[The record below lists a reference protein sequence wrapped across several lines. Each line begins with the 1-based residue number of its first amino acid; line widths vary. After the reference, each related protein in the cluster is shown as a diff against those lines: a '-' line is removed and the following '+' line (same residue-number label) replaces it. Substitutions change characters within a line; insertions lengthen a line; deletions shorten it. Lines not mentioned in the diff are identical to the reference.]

1 MSTGINCHFL
11 HLFCC
16 FLTSKIGNKSHEIT
30 WNCPFGQAW
39 KRTCLLANP
48 SLAVEKDGQELTDP
62 AEKPALVR
70 DQVETCLHTLAH
82 LGLLVEG

>member
-1 MSTGINCHFL
+1 MSRAA
-11 HLFCC
+11 C
-16 FLTSKIGNKSHEIT
+16 F
-30 WNCPFGQAW
+30 
-39 KRTCLLANP
+39 RVVLANP